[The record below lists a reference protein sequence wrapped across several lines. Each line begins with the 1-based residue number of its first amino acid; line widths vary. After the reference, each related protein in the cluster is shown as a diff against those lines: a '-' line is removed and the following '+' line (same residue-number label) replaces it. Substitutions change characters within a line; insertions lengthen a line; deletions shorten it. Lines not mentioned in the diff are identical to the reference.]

1 MKKLLVIVLAIG
13 MCSLSSFAQTGTAD
27 LYGQA
32 VLADGSKI
40 PGVAVTLTGDVI
52 GKKTTVTS
60 EQGNYRFLQLPP
72 GTYQLEFKLEGFKTV
87 IHKGITLATGQRS
100 EINAQMET
108 TTIQAEVVEVTGK
121 PNIIETRT
129 TTVSATISKK
139 MIESLPSARNPWTIL
154 NMIPGMMVDRED
166 VGGNESGQQSSFYG
180 HGGSDNDNTWN
191 LDGANITDPSAIGA
205 APAYLNINSYEEL
218 QVTLGAND
226 IKAQTG
232 GTQLNFVSKSAGN
245 RFSGDFHLYIEDEK
259 WEQSASLPASITDK
273 GWGAPGVFRLYQY
286 GVNFGGPVVKDKLWF
301 IGSYSVQDIDSRTIT
316 QGHDKTWLVSSYF
329 KANFQLGNTSGNFH
343 YAYDNK
349 NKWNRT
355 WLGAA
360 QQEPGSMWDQVGP
373 GNMYTG
379 GLQHVMG
386 NLMINAKFGYTDGGF
401 SMDPVGA
408 DVMAN
413 GHLEGAD
420 WVNYGPWDFFGGAC
434 YWYGTDRNTINAAL
448 DGNYFAEGLMGGDH
462 EIRFGVD
469 YFNGTTTTR
478 RLYPNQRVLFSPE
491 QGEPFE
497 EVWFVT
503 DGFRDFGFKRY
514 SFYISDTATFGN
526 LTVNLGIR
534 YDKEQ
539 GSHNAATLPGLTLH
553 ETGQPIFED
562 YMGPI
567 DIPGKTVDGSY
578 RTLSPR
584 LSLTYDISGD
594 GKNVV
599 KLSVARYG
607 GQSGN
612 SIANHTWEWYNR
624 EIDIDW
630 TDTNGNDV
638 PDIGEF
644 VEGGPST
651 WNWWNVNEQD
661 PYSTDSRDKYGP
673 DLNSPL
679 LDELSVSFERA
690 LTEDMS
696 LMVTGFLKKRHNL
709 VWYRNIMEDGSLETL
724 DNWYVGG
731 TKTFSDGSSKDV
743 WYRYERPIG
752 SMMMNHGSDWYNL
765 YKAVQLI
772 FKKRLSGKWMLDA
785 SLTLMD
791 WKAHRPAS
799 EYFDKTNYDFYNN
812 GVVAPESGGSGV
824 TDIFVNA
831 RWQLKI
837 SGLIQLPFG
846 LNLTGVF
853 SAREGYVKP
862 YYERV
867 SRPVGLSW
875 SDIYKP
881 NTKMGDDRLPTF
893 WMLNLGLEKPFKVSD
908 TVTATLFV
916 DGYNITNNDITLKVR
931 TRMDY
936 SDYNEILRVLN
947 PGLFQF
953 GVRVSF

>member
-1 MKKLLVIVLAIG
+1 MKKLLVLFIAIG
-13 MCSLSSFAQTGTAD
+13 MFSYFSFAQTGTAD

-52 GKKTTVTS
+52 GKKVTVTS

-72 GTYQLEFKLEGFKTV
+72 GSYQLEFKLEGFKTV
-87 IHKGITLATGQRS
+87 IHKGIVLATGQRS

-129 TTVSATISKK
+129 TTVSASISKK

-259 WEQSASLPASITDK
+259 WEQSVNLPASITDK
-273 GWGAPGVFRLYQY
+273 GWGAPGIFRLYQY
-286 GVNFGGPVVKDKLWF
+286 GVNFGGPVIKDKLWF
-301 IGSYSVQDIDSRTIT
+301 IGSYAVQDIDSRQIT

-343 YAYDNK
+343 YAYDDK
-349 NKWNRT
+349 NKWGRT
-355 WLGAA
+355 WIGAA
-360 QQEPGSMWDQVGP
+360 SQDADSQWNQTGP

-379 GLQHVMG
+379 GIQHVMG
-386 NLMINAKFGYTDGGF
+386 NLMLNAKFGYTDGGF
-401 SMDPVGA
+401 ALDPVGG
-408 DVMAN
+408 DIN
-413 GHLEGAD
+413 PDTGILEGND
-420 WVNYGPWDFFGGAC
+420 WINYYWTFFEGSC
-434 YWYGTDRNTINAAL
+434 QWYGTNRNTLDFAV

-469 YFNGTTTTR
+469 YFTGDTTTKT
-478 RLYPNQRVLFSPE
+478 LYPHQRQLIAPAR
-491 QGEPFE
+491 GEPFDMIWWCTNGIFD
-497 EVWFVT
+497 V
-503 DGFRDFGFKRY
+503 GFKRI
-514 SFYISDTATFGN
+514 SFYLSDTATFGK

-539 GSHNAATLPGLTLH
+539 GSHNAVDAPGLTLN
-553 ETGQPIFED
+553 GQPIFEN
-562 YMGPI
+562 YLGPMNAPAQDI
-567 DIPGKTVDGSY
+567 DAAYETI
-578 RTLSPR
+578 SPR
-584 LSLTYDISGD
+584 LSLTYDIGGD
-594 GKNVV
+594 GKNVI

-612 SIANHTWEWYNR
+612 SIAGFTWELGVR
-624 EIDIDW
+624 EIDVFW
-630 TDTNGNDV
+630 TDTNGNGT

-644 VEGGPST
+644 IDGGPDT
-651 WNWWNVNEQD
+651 WDWWNINEDD
-661 PYSTDSRDKYGP
+661 PYNYQSRNRYDP

-679 LDELSVSFERA
+679 LDELSISFERA
-690 LTEDMS
+690 LSEDMS
-696 LMVTGFLKKRHNL
+696 IQVTGFLKKRHNL
-709 VWYRNIMEDGSLETL
+709 IWTPGIMPDGTIETAA
-724 DNWYVGG
+724 NWYVGG
-731 TKTFSDGSSKDV
+731 TKTFTDGSSKDV
-743 WYRYERPIG
+743 WYRYERPKG
-752 SMMMNHGSDWYNL
+752 NLRTNHGSDYYNL

-791 WKAHRPAS
+791 WKAHRDPN
-799 EYFDKTNYDFYNN
+799 EYFDKTNYDFYND
-812 GVVAPESGGSGV
+812 GVVAPEAGGSGV

-831 RWQLKI
+831 RWQFKL

-846 LNLTGVF
+846 LNLTAVF
-853 SAREGYVKP
+853 NAREGYVKP
-862 YYERV
+862 YYEKV
-867 SRPVGLSW
+867 WRPGGLGT
-875 SDIYKP
+875 SDIFKP

-916 DGYNITNNDITLKVR
+916 DGYNITNNDITLKVQ

-936 SDYNEILRVLN
+936 SDYNDILRVLN